1 LAHGHHS
8 WNHPRQHKEK
18 EKEEHFLKNMAT
30 FSLGG
35 GVTPG
40 APGVYINERAGNIAS
55 AAVADFSTTYLL
67 VEAPENASTTVFPFN
82 TPVAITSLADY
93 KVLVGGTVPTGRITE
108 LSYNVVDTFFKNA
121 QVGDLRVVR
130 VGTPNQIVEIE
141 IFPSGDKIGT
151 SGLPTS
157 LSAGDVVYA
166 QIVLNG
172 TRLVAGDGSTGYSAE
187 GEWLGVPVTIPVDYV
202 SGDEAN
208 NRRISRAI
216 VTAIAGAIESNPSVA
231 SSIYVRSFGLV
242 VDIDPT
248 SNSQNGFINVAA
260 TTFDGTV
267 SVVTQVNP
275 VGSIQVLTQSTYDIQ
290 NIVGL
295 QQNAVRVPQDYI
307 QTLNTAFDGQRSQGY
322 VITPTAYAQFD
333 EIGRAAVGAAAT
345 ALAANNNFKWMHL
358 ADCGPFYVT
367 DINAYGTFTPHEPAE
382 DLTTGNKYLVDN
394 AIYEWVGADVT
405 YPRLNYQT
413 LVGGYSGLPAVSSSV
428 NTVADG
434 EKVGLLDSA
443 DFTFTSSVGEAN
455 LGRFVVSGNIWP
467 VDYQIQEVTLTDKGA
482 DFAGLPDS
490 VFVIAPPLDIAVSG
504 PYSGYVYIAETAAEA
519 TAILTEVLVSGG
531 SANQLTAPTGAF
543 VVASPTGSTVAATYT
558 TPAWN
563 LPVDINGQTSNL
575 IENVSGAS
583 AGVNTL
589 HLPGTLQDPTD
600 TYRLGFVSRTLF
612 NPASQVSTGTGT
624 YAGKAVFEVI
634 GHGLQTGYKVFFT
647 QPVLDGSATFLA
659 KSNRNAVQAYYVK
672 VIDADTFVLANSLSN
687 FSAGA
692 YLSAPTGSLS
702 TKPTVLYTPTLGG
715 STTSVNLSELATV
728 SLIRARKYGFASG
741 TIASQAADASAAPA
755 PSGDAPAVSIYLNN
769 SRTVLGAEQIFP
781 YGEDPGADWLAYL
794 SLVNPGSSTTTT
806 ANFITTPT
814 VDQSYASEAYLV
826 PSLDAIFGGY
836 YDPTGGGALS
846 GASDYVVSAGL
857 TNGDNAT
864 DLQAAIAYLD
874 GVYFNVSDP
883 GFAPDGTT
891 AVVDGDRIAVVFNGT
906 TFGWVVVPAASLGG
920 DLSSV
925 GRVLYGAQVELALTP
940 EQTPPA
946 NLWRFDAVTSTEII
960 DQALRGVG
968 FNGEPQAVFIEAGV
982 DNVTRLY
989 DDSQRYYNP
998 QGFVAFY
1005 GPYIQNSAGQ
1015 FIPESPYVTGVAL
1028 RRYRAEGYQFP
1039 PAGVKY
1045 QLSDAVG
1052 TQIPVNSSQ
1061 QNLLNPA
1068 GCNVSRSLPGY
1079 PDTAVFIW
1087 GGRTRINPDDA
1098 QQRLYQ
1104 FVNTRVIM
1112 NVVYGSLR
1120 NAFDSQ
1126 IFSVI
1131 DGFGVVYNQIVSVG
1145 NSVLS
1150 QLYTSGALFGR
1161 RPSDAFQVICDERIN
1176 TADSLENGIVNV
1188 KVFVTPVPTLERI
1201 QIDLIR
1207 VAIGQMTREL
1217 ESQGLGG

>member
-1 LAHGHHS
+1 MAYGHHS
-8 WNHPRQHKEK
+8 WIHPRQHKEK

-40 APGVYINERAGNIAS
+40 APGVYINERAGNVAS

-82 TPVAITSLADY
+82 KPIAITSLSDY
-93 KVLVGGTVPTGRITE
+93 KALVGGTVPTGRITK
-108 LSYNVVDTFFKNA
+108 LSYNVVDAFFKNA

-141 IFPSGDKIGT
+141 IFPSGEKIGT
-151 SGLPTS
+151 SGLP
-157 LSAGDVVYA
+157 SALQAGNVVYA

-202 SGDEAN
+202 AGDEAN
-208 NRRISRAI
+208 NRRISAAI
-216 VTAIAGAIESNPSVA
+216 VNAIASAIESNPSIA
-231 SSIYVRSFGLV
+231 SSVYVRSSGLV
-242 VDIDPT
+242 VDLDPT

-260 TTFDGTV
+260 TTFGGTV
-267 SVVTQVNP
+267 SVVTQVTP
-275 VGSIQVLTQSTYDIQ
+275 VGSIQVLTQGTYDIQ

-307 QTLNTAFDGQRSQGY
+307 QCLNTAFDGQRDQGY

-333 EIGRAAVGAAAT
+333 AAGRAAVGAAGT
-345 ALAANNNFKWMHL
+345 ALAADNNYKWMHL
-358 ADCGPFYVT
+358 ADCGPFLVT
-367 DINAYGTFTPHEPAE
+367 DINAYSNFTPHEAAE
-382 DLTTGNKYLVDN
+382 DLTTGSKYLVDN
-394 AIYEWVGADVT
+394 AVYTWVGSDVT
-405 YPRLNYQT
+405 YTRLNHQT
-413 LVGGYSGLPAVSSSV
+413 LVGGYNALPAVAESA

-434 EKVGLLDSA
+434 QKVGLLDSA
-443 DFTFTSSVGEAN
+443 DFTFTSTGGSAN
-455 LGRFVVSGNIWP
+455 IGKFTVSGNVWP
-467 VDYQIQEVTLTDKGA
+467 VDYQIQEVTLSNKGA
-482 DFAGLPDS
+482 DFSSLPDS
-490 VFVIAPPLDIAVSG
+490 VYVIAPPADSAVYG
-504 PYSGYVYIAETAAEA
+504 PYPTEVYIALTAADA
-519 TAILTEVLVSGG
+519 TAILTEVLASGG
-531 SANQLTAPTGAF
+531 SVNQTTLPAGAF
-543 VVASPTGSTVAATYT
+543 SVGSPTGSTVKATYT

-563 LPVDINGQTSNL
+563 LPVEINGQTSNL
-575 IENVSGAS
+575 IENISGAT

-589 HLPGTLQDPTD
+589 HLPGTLQNPTD

-612 NPASQVSTGTGT
+612 NPSAQISTGTGT
-624 YAGKAVFEVI
+624 YAGKAVFDVAS
-634 GHGLQTGYKVFFT
+634 HGLQTGYKVFFT
-647 QPVLDGSATFLA
+647 QPVLDGMTTFLA
-659 KSNRNAVQAYYVK
+659 GSNRNAVQAYYVK
-672 VIDADTFVLANSLSN
+672 VIDGDTFVLANSLSN
-687 FSAGA
+687 FSAGS
-692 YLSAPTGSLS
+692 YLSAPTGSVS
-702 TKPTVLYTPTLGG
+702 TKPTILYTSTLGG
-715 STTSVNLSELATV
+715 STTAVNLSELASV
-728 SLIRARKYGFASG
+728 SLIRGRKYGFASG
-741 TIASQAADASAAPA
+741 TIANQAANATSAPT
-755 PSGDAPAVSIYLNN
+755 PSSSNPTVSVFLND
-769 SRTVLGAEQIFP
+769 SRTILGAEQIFP
-781 YGEDPGADWLAYL
+781 YGEDTSAGYL
-794 SLVNPGSSTTTT
+794 DGLQLVSPGSSTTVT

-814 VDQSYASEAYLV
+814 VDQSYASEAYIV
-826 PSLDAIFGGY
+826 PAINAIFGGEF
-836 YDPTGGGALS
+836 DPTATGSLALATS
-846 GASDYVVSAGL
+846 YVTAVGL
-857 TNGDNAT
+857 ANGDNAA
-864 DLQAAIAYLD
+864 DLQGEITYLD
-874 GVYFNVSDP
+874 GVYFDVVDS
-883 GFAPDGTT
+883 GYAPDGTT
-891 AVVDGDRIAVVFNGT
+891 AVVNGDRIAVVFNGSSY
-906 TFGWVVVPAASLGG
+906 GWVVVPAASLGG
-920 DLSSV
+920 DLTSV
-925 GRVLYGAQVELALTP
+925 GRVLYGAQVELSLTP

-960 DQALRGVG
+960 DLALRGVG
-968 FNGEPQAVFIEAGV
+968 FNGEPQAVFVEAGV

-989 DDSQRYYNP
+989 DDSQRYFNP

-1005 GPYIQNSAGQ
+1005 GPYIENSAGQ
-1015 FIPESPYVTGVAL
+1015 YIPESPYVTGVAL

-1052 TQIPVNSSQ
+1052 TQIAVNSAQ

-1131 DGFGVVYNQIVSVG
+1131 DGFGVVFNQIVSVG

-1150 QLYTSGALFGR
+1150 QLYTNGALFGR
-1161 RPSDAFQVICDERIN
+1161 RPSDAFQVICDDRIN
-1176 TADSLENGIVNV
+1176 TSESLENGIVNV

-1207 VAIGQMTREL
+1207 VAIGQMNREL
-1217 ESQGLGG
+1217 DSQGLGG

>member
-1 LAHGHHS
+1 
-8 WNHPRQHKEK
+8 
-18 EKEEHFLKNMAT
+18 MAT

-40 APGVYINERAGNIAS
+40 APGVYINERAGNIAA

-82 TPVAITSLADY
+82 KPVAITSLTDY

-108 LSYNVVDTFFKNA
+108 LSYNVVDAFFKNA

-141 IFPSGDKIGT
+141 IFPSGEKIGT
-151 SGLPTS
+151 SGLPTA
-157 LSAGDVVYA
+157 LEAGDKVYA

-202 SGDEAN
+202 AGDAAN
-208 NRRISRAI
+208 NRRISAAI
-216 VTAIAGAIESNPSVA
+216 VKAIAEAIESNPSVA

-242 VDIDPT
+242 IDQDPL
-248 SNSQNGFINVAA
+248 SGSQNGFINIAA

-275 VGSIQVLTQSTYDIQ
+275 VGTIQVLTQGTYDVN

-307 QTLNTAFDGQRSQGY
+307 QCLNTAFDGQRDQGY

-333 EIGRAAVGAAAT
+333 AAGRAAVGAAAT
-345 ALAANNNFKWMHL
+345 ALAANNNYKWMHL
-358 ADCGPFYVT
+358 ADCGPFLVT
-367 DINAYGTFTPHEPAE
+367 DINAYDNFVPHSAAE
-382 DLTTGNKYLVDN
+382 DLTTGSKYLVDN

-405 YPRLNYQT
+405 YPRLSYQA
-413 LVGGYSGLPAVSSSV
+413 LVGGYSAEVPVTASTNSV
-428 NTVADG
+428 PDG
-434 EKVGLLDSA
+434 EKVGLLDA
-443 DFTFTSSVGEAN
+443 GVYTLTSTGGFAED
-455 LGRFVVSGNIWP
+455 GRFAITGVWP
-467 VDYQIQEVTLTDKGA
+467 VDLQIQEVALTDKGA
-482 DFAGLPDS
+482 DFSSLPDS
-490 VFVIAPPLDIAVSG
+490 VYIVAAPYSVADG
-504 PYSGYVYIAETAAEA
+504 PYATEAFIATTVEDA
-519 TAILTEVLVSGG
+519 TAVLSAVLALGG
-531 SANQLTAPTGAF
+531 SSQVTSAPTGAF
-543 VVASPTGSTVAATYT
+543 FVATPTGSTATASYA
-558 TPAWN
+558 TPAWD
-563 LPVDINGQTSNL
+563 LPVVINGQTSNL
-575 IENVSGAS
+575 IQNVSGAT

-589 HLPGTLQDPTD
+589 HLPGTLQNPTD
-600 TYRLGFVSRTLF
+600 NYRLGFISRTLF
-612 NPASQVSTGTGT
+612 NPSAQVSTGSGT
-624 YAGKAVFEVI
+624 YAGKAVFEVV

-647 QPVLDGSATFLA
+647 QPVLDGTATFLA
-659 KSNRNAVQAYYVK
+659 GSNRNAVQAYYVK
-672 VIDADTFVLANSLSN
+672 AIDSDTFVLANSLSN
-687 FSAGA
+687 FSAGS
-692 YLSAPTGSLS
+692 YLSAPTGSVS
-702 TKPTVLYTPTLGG
+702 TTPTVLYTATLGG
-715 STTSVNLSELATV
+715 ATTAVNLGELSTV
-728 SLIRARKYGFASG
+728 SLIRGRKYGFASG
-741 TIASQAADASAAPA
+741 TIANEAADASVASAPGA
-755 PSGDAPAVSIYLNN
+755 GNPDVAIYLND
-769 SRTVLGAEQIFP
+769 SRSTLGVEQIFP
-781 YGEDPGADWLAYL
+781 YGETVSAGWLPSL
-794 SLVNPGSSTTTT
+794 ELVNPGSSTSTT
-806 ANFITTPT
+806 ANFVATPT

-826 PSLDAIFGGY
+826 PALAAIFGGS
-836 YDPTGGGALS
+836 YDPALGGALS
-846 GASDYVVSAGL
+846 SVSDYATSAGL
-857 TNGDNAT
+857 ANGDDAN
-864 DLQAAIAYLD
+864 DIQGKIAALD
-874 GVYFNVSDP
+874 GVYLDVTGN

-891 AVVDGDRIAVVFNGT
+891 AVVNGDRIAVVFNGT
-906 TFGWVVVPAASLGG
+906 SYGWVVVPAGG
-920 DLSSV
+920 DLSAV
-925 GRVLYGAQVELALTP
+925 GRVLYGAQVELSLTP
-940 EQTPPA
+940 EQTPPTS
-946 NLWRFDAVTSTEII
+946 LWRFDAVTSTEII
-960 DQALRGVG
+960 DNALRGVG

-989 DDSQRYYNP
+989 DDSQRYFNP

-1005 GPYIQNSAGQ
+1005 GPYIKNAAGQ

-1052 TQIPVNSSQ
+1052 VQIAVNSSQ

-1131 DGFGVVYNQIVSVG
+1131 DGFGVVFNQIVSVG

-1150 QLYTSGALFGR
+1150 QLYTNGALFGR

-1176 TADSLENGIVNV
+1176 TSESLENGIVNV

-1207 VAIGQMTREL
+1207 VAIGQMNREI

>member
-1 LAHGHHS
+1 
-8 WNHPRQHKEK
+8 
-18 EKEEHFLKNMAT
+18 MAT

-141 IFPSGDKIGT
+141 IFPSGEKIGT
-151 SGLPTS
+151 SGLPTA
-157 LSAGDVVYA
+157 LEAGDVVYA

-172 TRLVAGDGSTGYSAE
+172 TRLVAGDGSNGYSAE

-202 SGDEAN
+202 AGDEAN
-208 NRRISRAI
+208 NRRISTAI
-216 VTAIAGAIESNPSVA
+216 VAAIAGAIETNPSVA
-231 SSIYVRSFGLV
+231 SSIYVRNFGLV
-242 VDIDPT
+242 VDLDPT
-248 SNSQNGFINVAA
+248 SNSQNGFINIAA

-275 VGSIQVLTQSTYDIQ
+275 VGSIQVLTQGAYDIQ

-333 EIGRAAVGAAAT
+333 AIGRASVGAAAT

-358 ADCGPFYVT
+358 ADCGPFDVT
-367 DINAYGTFTPHEPAE
+367 DINAYSTFTPHQAAE
-382 DLTTGNKYLVDN
+382 DLATGGKYLIDN
-394 AIYEWVGADVT
+394 AIYTWTGAGVT
-405 YPRLNYQT
+405 YPRLTYQT
-413 LVGGYSGLPAVSSSV
+413 LVGGYDPLPAISESA

-443 DFTFTSSVGEAN
+443 IFTFTSSIGSAEIGQFGVTG
-455 LGRFVVSGNIWP
+455 VWP
-467 VDYQIQEVTLTDKGA
+467 VDYQVQEVTLSNKGA
-482 DFAGLPDS
+482 DFAGLPDT
-490 VFVIAPPLDIAVSG
+490 VFVIAPPTDSAVYG
-504 PYSGYVYIAETAAEA
+504 PYSSEIYIAETAADA
-519 TAILTEVLVSGG
+519 TAVLSEVLASGG
-531 SANQLTAPTGAF
+531 SSKQLTLPAGAF
-543 VVASPTGSTVAATYT
+543 NVATPTGSTVQATYT

-563 LPVDINGQTSNL
+563 LPVEINGQTSNL

-624 YAGKAVFEVI
+624 YAGKAVFEVV

-647 QPVLDGSATFLA
+647 QTVLDGTATFLA
-659 KSNRNAVQAYYVK
+659 GSNRNAVQAYYVK
-672 VIDADTFVLANSLSN
+672 VIDTDTFVLANSLSN
-687 FSAGA
+687 FSASA
-692 YLSAPTGSLS
+692 YISAPSGSVS
-702 TKPTVLYTPTLGG
+702 TKPTILYTPTLGG
-715 STTSVNLSELATV
+715 STTAVNLSELATV
-728 SLIRARKYGFASG
+728 ALIRGRKYGFASG
-741 TIASQAADASAAPA
+741 TIASQAATAASAPT
-755 PSGDAPAVSIYLNN
+755 PSSSSPTVSIFLND
-769 SRTVLGAEQIFP
+769 SRAILGSEQIFP
-781 YGEDPGADWLAYL
+781 YGEDTSAGYL
-794 SLVNPGSSTTTT
+794 GSLQLVNPGSSTTVT
-806 ANFITTPT
+806 ANFVTTPT
-814 VDQSYASEAYLV
+814 VGQSYASEAYFV
-826 PSLDAIFGGY
+826 PAINAIFGGEF
-836 YDPTGGGALS
+836 DTTGPGSLTSATS
-846 GASDYVVSAGL
+846 YVVATGL
-857 TNGDNAT
+857 ANGDNAA
-864 DLQAAIAYLD
+864 DIQAAIAYLD
-874 GVYFNVSDP
+874 GVYFDVIDS

-891 AVVDGDRIAVVFNGT
+891 AVVTGDRIAVVFNGSSY
-906 TFGWVVVPAASLGG
+906 GWVVVPAASLGG

-925 GRVLYGAQVELALTP
+925 GRILYGSQVELALTP

-960 DQALRGVG
+960 DLALRGVG
-968 FNGEPQAVFIEAGV
+968 FNGEPQAVFVEAGV

-1005 GPYIQNSAGQ
+1005 GPYIVNSAGQ
-1015 FIPESPYVTGVAL
+1015 YIPESPYVTGVAL

-1052 TQIPVNSSQ
+1052 TQIPVNSAQ

-1131 DGFGVVYNQIVSVG
+1131 DGFGVVFNQIVSVG

-1150 QLYTSGALFGR
+1150 QLYTNGALFGR

-1207 VAIGQMTREL
+1207 VAIGQMNREL